1 MGIQKKE
8 AEEPQRPF
16 RSGKAVSKKETTS
29 RQVKADETLK
39 NSPLAEE
46 PEKSY
51 RQGKKLRESLK
62 NSNSKGNKERPK
74 DAKAVVKRLGLY
86 LIEEKRRII
95 LALLL
100 TVIGNILALIGPMLS
115 GYAIDAITPGKG
127 KVLFEKVFYY
137 GSLMLALYVFSAIFS
152 YLLSILMLRISQS
165 VTRKMRDDVFKKLTE
180 LPVNFYDTRQAGD
193 IISRISYDIDVIST
207 SLSTDVV
214 QIMASAIT
222 VVGSL
227 IMMIMISPVMVLVML
242 VTIPLSILYTRYMSG
257 RVRPLYAVRS
267 EKLGSL
273 NGFVEE
279 MVSGQK
285 TIRAY
290 AREEVIQSKFDSINH
305 DAVEAYYNADYYSS
319 IVGPTVNFINN
330 LSLSLVT
337 VFGAVLF
344 LLGQLSLGSISS
356 FILYSR
362 KFSGPINE
370 AANIISELQS
380 AAAAAERVF
389 KILDEESEKADLPEA
404 EELKVQ
410 KGKVVL
416 KNVTF
421 GYKKDRMILKNF
433 SMEAKEGNLIAIV
446 GPTGAGK
453 TTIINLLM
461 RFYDINSGNITI
473 DGKNIG
479 EVTRGS
485 LRRAYSMVLQ
495 DTWVFHG
502 TIFENIAYGKENASM
517 EEVIEAAKAA
527 KIHSYIKK
535 LPNGYNTMLDEDGIN
550 MSKGQK
556 QLLTI
561 ARAMLMDS
569 RILILDEAT
578 SNVDTRTE
586 IQIQAAM
593 RKLMED
599 KTCFVIAHRL
609 STIKNA
615 DLILVVDNGN
625 IAEQGNHTELMEKK
639 GFYYQMYSSQFI

>member
-1 MGIQKKE
+1 MKSPIQKETEPKKQEKRQKE
-8 AEEPQRPF
+8 KPR
-16 RSGKAVSKKETTS
+16 
-29 RQVKADETLK
+29 
-39 NSPLAEE
+39 
-46 PEKSY
+46 
-51 RQGKKLRESLK
+51 
-62 NSNSKGNKERPK
+62 
-74 DAKAVVKRLGLY
+74 DAKAVVKRLSRY
-86 LIEEKRRII
+86 LIEEKWKIS

-100 TVIGNILALIGPMLS
+100 TVVGNILALIGPMLS
-115 GYAIDAITPGKG
+115 GYAIDAIEPGKG

-137 GSLMLALYVFSAIFS
+137 GSLMMVLYVFSSLFS
-152 YLLSILMLRISQS
+152 YLLSILMLHISQK
-165 VTRKMRDDVFKKLTE
+165 VTKRMRDDVFKKLTE
-180 LPVNFYDTRQAGD
+180 LPVNFYDTKQAGD

-214 QIMASAIT
+214 QIMASVIT
-222 VVGSL
+222 VIGSL
-227 IMMIMISPVMVLVML
+227 IMMIMISPVLVLVML

-257 RVRPLYAVRS
+257 KVRPLYAVRS

-290 AREEVIQSKFDSINH
+290 AREEVIQDKFNTIN
-305 DAVEAYYNADYYSS
+305 DEAVEAYFNADYYSS

-337 VFGAVLF
+337 VFGAVLY

-370 AANIISELQS
+370 AANIVSELQS

-389 KILDEESEKADLPEA
+389 KILDEESEKADFEKA
-404 EELKVQ
+404 EDLSVKNGRVI
-410 KGKVVL
+410 L

-421 GYKKDRMILKNF
+421 GYLKDRIILENF
-433 SMEAKEGNLIAIV
+433 NMEAKEGNLIAIV

-461 RFYDINSGNITI
+461 RFYDIDSGNITI
-473 DGKNIG
+473 DEQNIG
-479 EVTRGS
+479 EVTRKS
-485 LRRAYSMVLQ
+485 LRNAYSMVLQ
-495 DTWVFHG
+495 DTWVFYG
-502 TIFENIAYGKENASM
+502 TIFENIAYGKENATM
-517 EEVIEAAKAA
+517 EEVVAAAKAA
-527 KIHSYIKK
+527 RIHSYIKK
-535 LPNGYNTMLDEDGIN
+535 LPNGYNTILNEDGIN

-569 RILILDEAT
+569 KILILDEAT

-615 DLILVVDNGN
+615 DLILVVNNGN
-625 IAEQGNHTELMEKK
+625 VVEQGRHKELMDKK
-639 GFYYQMYSSQFI
+639 GFYYQMYSSQFV

>member
-1 MGIQKKE
+1 MSTIFAKKPKLNKQENVKKE
-8 AEEPQRPF
+8 
-16 RSGKAVSKKETTS
+16 K
-29 RQVKADETLK
+29 
-39 NSPLAEE
+39 
-46 PEKSY
+46 
-51 RQGKKLRESLK
+51 
-62 NSNSKGNKERPK
+62 PK
-74 DAKAVVKRLGLY
+74 DAKAVVRRLSRY
-86 LIEEKRRII
+86 LIEEKWKII

-115 GYAIDAITPGKG
+115 GYAIDAIEPGKG
-127 KVLFEKVFYY
+127 KVIFEKVFYY
-137 GSLMLALYVFSAIFS
+137 GSLMMILYVFSSLFS
-152 YLLSILMLRISQS
+152 YLLSILMLHISQK
-165 VTRKMRDDVFKKLTE
+165 VTRRMREDVFTRLTE

-214 QIMASAIT
+214 QIMASVIT
-222 VVGSL
+222 VVGSF

-257 RVRPLYAVRS
+257 RVRPLFMIRS
-267 EKLGSL
+267 EKLGNL

-290 AREEVIQSKFDSINH
+290 AREEVIQDKFDTINEE
-305 DAVEAYYNADYYSS
+305 AVESYYNADYYSS

-337 VFGAVLF
+337 VFGAVLY
-344 LLGQLSLGSISS
+344 LLGKLSLGNISS

-370 AANIISELQS
+370 AANIVSELQS

-389 KILDEESEKADLPEA
+389 KILDEEPEKADA
-404 EELKVQ
+404 KDAKELEVE
-410 KGKVVL
+410 KGKVILNHVS
-416 KNVTF
+416 F
-421 GYKKDRMILKNF
+421 GYLKDRIIIKDFN
-433 SMEAKEGNLIAIV
+433 MEAKEGNLIAIV

-461 RFYDINSGNITI
+461 RFYDINSGSITI
-473 DGKNIG
+473 DGQSI
-479 EVTRGS
+479 EDVTRKS

-502 TIFENIAYGKENASM
+502 TIFENIAYGKENATM
-517 EEVIEAAKAA
+517 EEVVEAAKAA
-527 KIHSYIKK
+527 KIHSYIKR
-535 LPNGYNTMLDEDGIN
+535 LPNGYSTILDEDGIN

-569 RILILDEAT
+569 KILILDEAT

-615 DLILVVDNGN
+615 DLILVVNDGN
-625 IAEQGNHTELMEKK
+625 VVEQGNHGELMDKK
-639 GFYYQMYSSQFI
+639 GFYYQMYSSQFV

>member
-1 MGIQKKE
+1 M
-8 AEEPQRPF
+8 
-16 RSGKAVSKKETTS
+16 
-29 RQVKADETLK
+29 
-39 NSPLAEE
+39 
-46 PEKSY
+46 
-51 RQGKKLRESLK
+51 
-62 NSNSKGNKERPK
+62 SNSFIKKPKLNKQEKVQKEKPK
-74 DAKAVVKRLGLY
+74 DAKAVIKRLSRY
-86 LIEEKRRII
+86 LMEEKWKII
-95 LALLL
+95 LAILL

-115 GYAIDAITPGKG
+115 GYAIDAIEPGKG
-127 KVLFEKVFYY
+127 KVIFEKVFYY
-137 GSLMLALYVFSAIFS
+137 GSLMIILYVFSALFS
-152 YLLSILMLRISQS
+152 YLLSIVMLHISQK
-165 VTRKMRDDVFKKLTE
+165 VTRRMRDDVFTRLTE

-214 QIMASAIT
+214 QIMASVIT
-222 VVGSL
+222 VIGSL
-227 IMMIMISPVMVLVML
+227 IMMIMISPVMVFVML

-257 RVRPLYAVRS
+257 RVRPLFSIRS
-267 EKLGSL
+267 EKLGNL

-290 AREEVIQSKFDSINH
+290 AREEVIQDKFDTINNE
-305 DAVEAYYNADYYSS
+305 AIEAYYNADYYSS

-344 LLGQLSLGSISS
+344 LLGDLSLGSISS

-370 AANIISELQS
+370 AANIVSELQS

-389 KILDEESEKADLPEA
+389 KILDEEPEKTDAAEAKDLEV
-404 EELKVQ
+404 E
-410 KGKVVL
+410 KGKVIL
-416 KNVTF
+416 KDVTF
-421 GYKKDRMILKNF
+421 GYLKDKTIVKNF
-433 SMEAKEGNLIAIV
+433 NMEAKEGNLIAIV

-473 DGKNIG
+473 DGQNIG
-479 EVTRGS
+479 EVTRKS

-502 TIFENIAYGKENASM
+502 TIFENIAYGKENATM
-517 EEVIEAAKAA
+517 EEVVEAAKAA

-535 LPNGYNTMLDEDGIN
+535 LPNGYNTILDEDGIN

-569 RILILDEAT
+569 KILILDEAT

-609 STIKNA
+609 STIRNA
-615 DLILVVDNGN
+615 DLILVVNDGN
-625 IAEQGNHTELMEKK
+625 VVEQGRHAELMDKK
-639 GFYYQMYSSQFI
+639 GFYYQMYSSQFV